1 MLELEVNNVSKNFRG
16 LQALKNVN
24 FNIEKGRITGL
35 IGPNGAGKTTL
46 FNIISGFYKPS
57 KGNIIFGGKD
67 ITNLTPFQR
76 CELGIART
84 FQIPKPLNNVS
95 VLDNVV
101 VGFLFGR
108 RHMNNVSKARENALE
123 LLEFTGLLEKKDF
136 LAKELGSE
144 GHKSLEL
151 TRALAT
157 DPILLLLDE
166 VMAGLN
172 SVEIQRFLE
181 LIKKINR
188 DNNITILIIE
198 HVMSAINKL
207 SDKIVVLDYGE
218 KIAEDI
224 PEKIV
229 NNKLVMKVYLGEE
242 KQDA

>member
-1 MLELEVNNVSKNFRG
+1 MFELEVNNISKNFRG

-24 FNIEKGRITGL
+24 FNIEKGKITGL

-57 KGNIIFGGKD
+57 KGNIIFCGKN
-67 ITNLTPFQR
+67 ITSLTPFQR

-84 FQIPKPLNNVS
+84 FQIPKPLSNVS

-101 VGFLFGR
+101 VGFLYGR
-108 RHMNNVSKARENALE
+108 RHINNVSKAREKALE
-123 LLEFTGLLEKKDF
+123 LLEFSGLLEKKDF

-144 GHKSLEL
+144 DHKCLEL

-181 LIKKINR
+181 LIQKINN

-198 HVMSAINKL
+198 HVMNAINKL

-218 KIAEDI
+218 KIAEDV

-229 NNKLVMKVYLGEE
+229 NNKLVIKVYLGED

>member
-1 MLELEVNNVSKNFRG
+1 MLELEVKNVSKNFRG

-24 FNIEKGRITGL
+24 FNIEKGKITGL

-46 FNIISGFYKPS
+46 FNLISGFYKPS
-57 KGNIIFGGKD
+57 KGNIIFCGKN
-67 ITNLTPFQR
+67 IANLKPFQR

-84 FQIPKPLNNVS
+84 FQIPKPLRKIS
-95 VLDNVV
+95 ALDNVA
-101 VGFLFGR
+101 VGFLYGR
-108 RHMNNVSKARENALE
+108 RHINNVSKARELALK

-136 LAKELGSE
+136 LAKDLGAE
-144 GHKSLEL
+144 DHKCLEL
-151 TRALAT
+151 SRALAT
-157 DPILLLLDE
+157 DPTLLLLDE

-172 SVEIQRFLE
+172 PVETQRFLE
-181 LIKKINR
+181 LIQRINN

-207 SDKIVVLDYGE
+207 SDKIVVLNYGE
-218 KIAEDI
+218 KIAEDV

-229 NNKLVMKVYLGEE
+229 NNKLVIQVYLGEE